1 MRKYGY
7 VVLAAIAA
15 VLVSL
20 GFSSAA
26 QAYPD
31 VRLDLTVNHQVL
43 YSGETFTATGISNVD
58 CALNL
63 EWNKVV
69 RQSDPTKRFV
79 TEYVAPQV
87 SRITKIPLT
96 GVCRYASRSAGKASA
111 VGVSTLQRRITVTVL
126 PRANGAA
133 TPPVDN
139 SADLPGT
146 GGPNRVF
153 LLSGLVLLLA
163 GATAVTVARR
173 RAEEVELPGQTA

>member
-1 MRKYGY
+1 
-7 VVLAAIAA
+7 VLAAIAA

-43 YSGETFTATGISNVD
+43 YSGESFTATGISNVE
-58 CALNL
+58 CSLNL
-63 EWNKVV
+63 EWNNVV
-69 RQSDPTKRFV
+69 RQSDPTTKFV
-79 TEYVAPQV
+79 TSYVAPQV
-87 SRITKIPLT
+87 SKITKIPLT
-96 GVCRYASRSAGKASA
+96 GVCRYAAPTGGKASA
-111 VGVSTLQRRITVTVL
+111 AGVSTLQRRITVTVL
-126 PRANGAA
+126 PRGSAAA
-133 TPPVDN
+133 TVPNDT

-163 GATAVTVARR
+163 GATAVSVARR